1 MRSMKCAEPMRHL
14 GAVEIAP
21 FVTALAAQPESLW
34 DADQGFQK
42 QLAPYRKTRTIYLL
56 MTVGGPLAPTR
67 ELAGWAPLRDAFA
80 PIAERIATFYPRPG
94 RVLNAQIALLGPGLD
109 IPEHVDFGPTLEVTH
124 RVHVPLE
131 THPEV
136 QFIVEGENIQL
147 TVGEAYELDN
157 MRRHRVFNPSPFRR
171 IHIIVDYYEEP
182 IPAIVA
188 ARY

>member
-1 MRSMKCAEPMRHL
+1 MKCAEPMRHL

-21 FVTALAAQPESLW
+21 FVAALATQPESLW
-34 DADQGFQK
+34 DADGQFQK
-42 QLAPYRKTRTIYLL
+42 QLAPYRKSRTIYLL

-67 ELAGWAPLRDAFA
+67 ELAGWAPLQQAFA
-80 PIAERIATFYPRPG
+80 PIAARIAEFYPRPG
-94 RVLNAQIALLGPGLD
+94 RVLNAQVALLGPGLD
-109 IPEHVDFGPTLEVTH
+109 IPEHVDFGPTLEATH

-136 QFIVEGENIQL
+136 QFIVEDQNIALQ
-147 TVGEAYELDN
+147 VGEAYELDN

-182 IPAIVA
+182 VPAIVA
-188 ARY
+188 ASVFR

>member
-1 MRSMKCAEPMRHL
+1 MRHL

-21 FVTALAAQPESLW
+21 FVAALAAQPESLW

-147 TVGEAYELDN
+147 KVGEAYELDN